1 MIPAGRAWFF
11 KRTCNE
17 NGMAKQNGMKK
28 AQDITLA
35 SENRKEGVLHGLLV
49 CALGGIWL
57 AQSIGA
63 IKTTVPMG
71 PIIIIVIGFLM
82 LLPWLKK

>member
-1 MIPAGRAWFF
+1 
-11 KRTCNE
+11 
-17 NGMAKQNGMKK
+17 MARQNGTKGAQGA
-28 AQDITLA
+28 AQDA
-35 SENRKEGVLHGLLV
+35 ENRKEGVLYGIMV

-57 AQSIGA
+57 AQEIGA
-63 IKTTVPMG
+63 IRTGLPMG